1 MPFGKI
7 RGSRSS
13 PADEARTESIAAV
26 REAIFG
32 RNATLPAD
40 TSPAAQAD
48 FADRHQWAYNTLKQL
63 LESNDGDVEVCK
75 LMVTLCERMHRPAG
89 VFCARLMDSGFRV

>member
-26 REAIFG
+26 REAM
-32 RNATLPAD
+32 
-40 TSPAAQAD
+40 
-48 FADRHQWAYNTLKQL
+48 
-63 LESNDGDVEVCK
+63 SNDGDVEVCK